1 MSDYFITAVN
11 NAPDAPVAA
20 RSAALD
26 LLAAWDGHFVNGGVG
41 SWAAGTDR
49 ADAWVLMD
57 TWIKEVLNLTFEE
70 LNVVPAAKNNLVLF
84 NVLLHG
90 LNTGGIDNYYNWFQ
104 NKSDPT
110 APQTADAI
118 IVKALDNTL
127 AALGA
132 KHWGINKRGV
142 ITYNHTVLRQVV
154 HVMPFSSRSTYAHT
168 IEYARSGPVKLQSMF
183 PLGESGT
190 ILGTYPGQAVFDT
203 NFLSMTPVFDWFG
216 YRDFPFKP

>member
-1 MSDYFITAVN
+1 
-11 NAPDAPVAA
+11 
-20 RSAALD
+20 
-26 LLAAWDGHFVNGGVG
+26 
-41 SWAAGTDR
+41 
-49 ADAWVLMD
+49 MD

-90 LNTGGIDNYYNWFQ
+90 LNPGGGIQNNYDWFQ
-104 NKSDPT
+104 NSDPT
-110 APQTADAI
+110 APQTAEAI

-127 AALGA
+127 ATLGPPPWGTDNNPIT
-132 KHWGINKRGV
+132 KHQTRGV
-142 ITYNHTVLRQVV
+142 ITYSHTVLKQVV
-154 HVMPFSSRSTYAHT
+154 HQMPFSSRSTYAHT
-168 IEYARSGPVKLQSMF
+168 IEYARSGPVELQSMF

-216 YRDFPFKP
+216 YRNFPFKP